1 MLDQH
6 KNKPSFRSP
15 RELKNNTQKTAFN
28 LLQKEEVNVKKS
40 RMECL
45 LIQQFIA
52 KYGSK
57 NPNSDINDFIKKTI
71 KQFVNSYDNII
82 QAESMLGT
90 LESQIKDIVSTMKQ
104 ARKTKKE
111 NEVLEARVNS
121 RQNGNTQTL
130 ERQKSGT
137 LPTRN
142 IDENQW
148 PVINAILALSD
159 EQRNQQAERA
169 KEAKLLKFQDELNK
183 QINENKKKAILD
195 REEKAVALQTNKK
208 NLELYEHD
216 VVDQRHR
223 KEDNFKAERTMRE
236 MQIEENKRLRE
247 REREQRIRQE
257 QAEMARSRRLE
268 IEEEELKRHKRE
280 EQKRAQDLLLEEN
293 ERNKALKASALREKQ
308 NYETKLNREY
318 E

>member
-1 MLDQH
+1 
-6 KNKPSFRSP
+6 
-15 RELKNNTQKTAFN
+15 
-28 LLQKEEVNVKKS
+28 
-40 RMECL
+40 
-45 LIQQFIA
+45 
-52 KYGSK
+52 
-57 NPNSDINDFIKKTI
+57 
-71 KQFVNSYDNII
+71 
-82 QAESMLGT
+82 MLGS
-90 LESQIKDIVSTMKQ
+90 LESQIKDIVDTMKQ
-104 ARKTKKE
+104 ARKVKKE
-111 NEVLEARVNS
+111 NDVLEARVNS

-130 ERQKSGT
+130 ERQKSGSI
-137 LPTRN
+137 PARN

-169 KEAKLLKFQDELNK
+169 REAKQLKFQDDLHK
-183 QINENKKKAILD
+183 QITENKKKAIQD
-195 REEKAVALQTNKK
+195 REEKAAALQTNKK

-216 VVDQRHR
+216 VVDMRHR

-247 REREQRIRQE
+247 REREQRIKQE

-268 IEEEELKRHKRE
+268 IEEEELKRRKRE
-280 EQKRAQDLLLEEN
+280 EQKRAQDLLFEEN
-293 ERNKALKASALREKQ
+293 EKNKALKADAQREKQ